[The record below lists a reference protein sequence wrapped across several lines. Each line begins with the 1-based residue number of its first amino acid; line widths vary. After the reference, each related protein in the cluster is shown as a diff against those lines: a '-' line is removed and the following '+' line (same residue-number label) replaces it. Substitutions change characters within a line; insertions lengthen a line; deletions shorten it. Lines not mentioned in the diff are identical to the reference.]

1 MILINFFQ
9 LHFPGRYVL
18 IFAVRDGALRDVWE
32 RAWALHSESWCS
44 VIRAYQTAVRVDTE
58 TFSPINGEFLPNFIS
73 WEALTV
79 EGWSEGTSRNE
90 RNISVMTLFAKQSH
104 MAEIF
109 GTRDAAVLFFSL
121 SKSGMILD
129 LRKQNSIK
137 PFNCFLNF

>member
-1 MILINFFQ
+1 M
-9 LHFPGRYVL
+9 
-18 IFAVRDGALRDVWE
+18 
-32 RAWALHSESWCS
+32 HSESWCS

-121 SKSGMILD
+121 SESGMILD
-129 LRKQNSIK
+129 FRKQYSIK
-137 PFNCFLNF
+137 PLFS